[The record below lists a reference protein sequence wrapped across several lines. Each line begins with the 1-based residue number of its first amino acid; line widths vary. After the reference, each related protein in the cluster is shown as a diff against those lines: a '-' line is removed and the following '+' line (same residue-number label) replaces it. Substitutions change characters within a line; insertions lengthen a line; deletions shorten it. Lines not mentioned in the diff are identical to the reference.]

1 MELFSL
7 CGTLYQHLVWATI
20 GWDSDQLLTYSYDNS
35 VLSEMHDPL
44 HTFHSLSNFFSHLE
58 WDFKSYTLSKAD
70 KKNKSQRGSVIT
82 IQPSTSQFAYGSP
95 SLSPTRVAFCCCQ
108 KGSWSTRC
116 SSNYSLPSSRFL
128 PVPHLFLF
136 PLCPYSLPAVT
147 TAEAAFPP
155 STASQQTG
163 KHCR

>member
-1 MELFSL
+1 
-7 CGTLYQHLVWATI
+7 
-20 GWDSDQLLTYSYDNS
+20 
-35 VLSEMHDPL
+35 MHDPL
-44 HTFHSLSNFFSHLE
+44 HTFHSLSNFFHIWNE
-58 WDFKSYTLSKAD
+58 TSKAIHSAKQT
-70 KKNKSQRGSVIT
+70 KKPKSQRGSVIT

-116 SSNYSLPSSRFL
+116 SSNYSLPSSSFL